1 METGTLSR
9 EDSLGHRSG
18 TRSEE
23 DHAVALGTE
32 VVDTDALED
41 VLDDL
46 GIALLVGV
54 LLHPL
59 AAL

>member
-1 METGTLSR
+1 
-9 EDSLGHRSG
+9 
-18 TRSEE
+18 
-23 DHAVALGTE
+23 VALGTE